1 MLYILGLLLFALAI
15 FFIVQSVVES
25 KILQPRV
32 SLGLESG
39 PKKQPAGVV
48 YSSKLLKSL
57 GFIIEPFSRLPYVQ
71 SLQRQAE
78 ILQVRFDLPSLVL
91 FKLILAVIAGVG
103 TLIVSAEPLFALI
116 GAVFGFAL
124 PDFIM
129 AGKIRKRKQEIIRFF
144 PETIDLL
151 NMSISAGADFL
162 SAIRWTIEKST
173 PNPFIDQL
181 SIVLSEIQ
189 VGKMRAE
196 ALKDMAVRLQLRD
209 ISSFVRAL
217 VQAERMGTSIEEAFE
232 NLSEDTR
239 SLRFQEGER
248 YAIKASLKILF
259 PLIFCILPVIMIIV
273 AGPIIIKFS
282 SGELVP
288 KGF

>member
-1 MLYILGLLLFALAI
+1 MAI
-15 FFIVQSVVES
+15 FLIVQSVVES
-25 KILQPRV
+25 KIFQPRV

-39 PKKQPAGVV
+39 PKKQSEGVV
-48 YSSKLLKSL
+48 YRPKLLKSL
-57 GFIIEPFSRLPYVQ
+57 GFIIEPFSRLLYIRN
-71 SLQRQAE
+71 LQRQTE
-78 ILQVRFDLPSLVL
+78 ILQVKFDLPAMVL
-91 FKLILAVIAGVG
+91 FKLILAIAAGIG
-103 TLIVSAEPLFALI
+103 TLIVSTETVFALI
-116 GAVFGFAL
+116 GAVLGFAL

-129 AGKIRKRKQEIIRFF
+129 TGKIRKKKQEIIRVF

-181 SIVLSEIQ
+181 AIVLSEIQ
-189 VGKMRAE
+189 VGKMRTE
-196 ALKDMAVRLQLRD
+196 ALKDMAVRLKLRD

-248 YAIKASLKILF
+248 YAVRASLKILF

-273 AGPIIIKFS
+273 AGPIILKFS
-282 SGELVP
+282 SGELIP